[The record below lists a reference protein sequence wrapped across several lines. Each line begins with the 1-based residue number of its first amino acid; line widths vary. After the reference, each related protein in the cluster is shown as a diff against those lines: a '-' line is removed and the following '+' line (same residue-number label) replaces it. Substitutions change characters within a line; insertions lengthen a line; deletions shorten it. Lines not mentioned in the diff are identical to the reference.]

1 MTSTIKPYLVLIAA
15 LSICLPGHAEKAVA
29 AFGSFNAFVA
39 DNFRCAD
46 RAAVVIRA
54 ADAGAFTAKRG
65 ELARVVLFA
74 RSAIALDCAQMSSLT
89 VTGIAGGKTVYSG
102 AADSANQWQLV
113 DATSSAPAEK
123 SNTTAKKSGD
133 AFDAFR
139 DAGATKPAQTTAT
152 ATAPSRGAVMGYHCS
167 GNLHRYTGSQLQ
179 STDPFEFRGEFV
191 PGESKFRVINVMRG
205 PLFTSG
211 STYPVLSEDSGVA
224 TIAADSTNAR
234 YKFQTVQLDREADK
248 LTGKGGVSFD
258 EIRSRVRSRLEQMGV
273 KPPPGGSPM
282 GADGLDGLRRVEIDG
297 ACVAR

>member
-1 MTSTIKPYLVLIAA
+1 
-15 LSICLPGHAEKAVA
+15 
-29 AFGSFNAFVA
+29 
-39 DNFRCAD
+39 
-46 RAAVVIRA
+46 
-54 ADAGAFTAKRG
+54 
-65 ELARVVLFA
+65 
-74 RSAIALDCAQMSSLT
+74 
-89 VTGIAGGKTVYSG
+89 
-102 AADSANQWQLV
+102 
-113 DATSSAPAEK
+113 
-123 SNTTAKKSGD
+123 
-133 AFDAFR
+133 
-139 DAGATKPAQTTAT
+139 
-152 ATAPSRGAVMGYHCS
+152 MGYHCS

-224 TIAADSTNAR
+224 TIAADSTNTR

-258 EIRSRVRSRLEQMGV
+258 EVRSRVRSRLEQMGV

>member
-1 MTSTIKPYLVLIAA
+1 
-15 LSICLPGHAEKAVA
+15 
-29 AFGSFNAFVA
+29 
-39 DNFRCAD
+39 
-46 RAAVVIRA
+46 
-54 ADAGAFTAKRG
+54 
-65 ELARVVLFA
+65 
-74 RSAIALDCAQMSSLT
+74 
-89 VTGIAGGKTVYSG
+89 
-102 AADSANQWQLV
+102 
-113 DATSSAPAEK
+113 
-123 SNTTAKKSGD
+123 
-133 AFDAFR
+133 
-139 DAGATKPAQTTAT
+139 
-152 ATAPSRGAVMGYHCS
+152 MGYHCS